1 MSPIVNCWNRA
12 RKVQMRVI
20 VKIGTSSLTTES
32 GEVNLSSLSKL
43 VDEVIDARHAGH
55 EVIVVTSGAITAGV
69 QRLGIERPDEPEL
82 LQAISAVGQIDLMR
96 AYGDSFNSHGVATG
110 QVLVAPHDFRDRNQY
125 LHAQTT
131 FEHLLKLNVVP
142 VVNENDAVA
151 DDAIR
156 YGDNDRIAALVAN
169 LLRADLLVL
178 LTDTPGVLTA
188 DPRAQPDATLI
199 EEIAAT
205 DRSIE
210 EVAGNAGVRG
220 SGGMASKL
228 AAAKM
233 ASWSGVRTVIAAAD
247 RQDVLA
253 DAISSIPGTGT
264 SVPARDAHVAA
275 RKLWIGFAVSSHGQ
289 IVVDDGATKALS
301 SDGGSLLIAGIVE
314 VEGDFG
320 PGDAVEIVDCS
331 GKTFAKGLIS
341 LDSDVVDQWKGCRTE
356 DLPAA
361 MSPVA
366 VHRDDLVVLNSPE

>member
-1 MSPIVNCWNRA
+1 
-12 RKVQMRVI
+12 
-20 VKIGTSSLTTES
+20 
-32 GEVNLSSLSKL
+32 
-43 VDEVIDARHAGH
+43 
-55 EVIVVTSGAITAGV
+55 
-69 QRLGIERPDEPEL
+69 
-82 LQAISAVGQIDLMR
+82 MR

-110 QVLVAPHDFRDRNQY
+110 QVLLAPHDFRDRNQY
-125 LHAQTT
+125 LHARTT
-131 FEHLLKLNVVP
+131 FEHLLNLSVVP

-188 DPRAQPDATLI
+188 DPRAESDATLI
-199 EEIAAT
+199 EEITAT
-205 DRSIE
+205 DQSIE
-210 EVAGNAGVRG
+210 EVAGNAGARG

-253 DAISSIPGTGT
+253 DAISAVPGIGT
-264 SVPARDAHVAA
+264 SIPARDTYVAA
-275 RKLWIGFAVSSHGQ
+275 RKLWIGFAVSANGQ

-301 SDGGSLLIAGIVE
+301 SGGGSLLIAGIVG
-314 VEGDFG
+314 VEGGFG

-331 GKTFAKGLIS
+331 GETFAKGLIF
-341 LDSDVVDQWKGCRTE
+341 LDSYVVDRWKGCRTE
-356 DLPAA
+356 DLPSG